1 MTRLEKVKIEK
12 FIQSS
17 AKKFQR
23 RKLDKLKNITA
34 KTIIKK
40 IDPYLLN
47 LSDVSTKLKWPTINL
62 DRIMVASEETLKGDM
77 YEEIAIFIAKTRFKA
92 KKTTGYLDLIIP
104 KDKLYIT
111 EIKSGP
117 HWGNS
122 SQWESLIS
130 RFNKVKEELGNITQ
144 EIQPLL
150 GICYGSL
157 HNSCGRK
164 GILELRGQAFWEFLT
179 DESNFYMT
187 LAQNLKMG
195 SEKYIGQ
202 YRTKRNSTINR
213 LSVEIQ
219 EFCFDNGELNKELI
233 LQYSS
238 AKEALGHAT
247 KCFTEISDIG

>member
-1 MTRLEKVKIEK
+1 MTRAERIKIEK

-17 AKKFQR
+17 AMKFQR
-23 RKLDKLKNITA
+23 RKLDKLKNISA

-47 LSDVSTKLKWPTINL
+47 LSDVSTKLKWSTLNL
-62 DRIMVASEETLKGDM
+62 DRIMVASEETLKGNM
-77 YEEIAIFIAKTRFKA
+77 YEEIAFFIAKTRFKA
-92 KKTTGYLDLIIP
+92 KKTAGYLDLVIP

-122 SQWESLIS
+122 SQWESLVN
-130 RFNKVKEELGNITQ
+130 RFNKVRTELSGGKQ
-144 EIQPLL
+144 EVQPLL

-157 HNSCGRK
+157 HNPHGRH

-179 DESNFYMT
+179 DEPNFYIL
-187 LAQNLKMG
+187 LAQNLKVG

-202 YRTKRNSTINR
+202 YRIKRNATINR
-213 LSVEIQ
+213 LAVEIQ
-219 EFCFDNGELNKELI
+219 DFCLPNGELNKELI

-238 AKEALGHAT
+238 AKEALGYVTGCST
-247 KCFTEISDIG
+247 KTPVIT

>member
-1 MTRLEKVKIEK
+1 MTRLEKTKIEK
-12 FIQSS
+12 FIRSS
-17 AKKFQR
+17 ATKFQR
-23 RKLDKLKNITA
+23 RKLEKLKNISA
-34 KTIIKK
+34 KTIVKK

-47 LSDVSTKLKWPTINL
+47 LSDVSTKLKWSTLNL

-77 YEEIAIFIAKTRFKA
+77 YEEIAFFIAKIRFKA

-117 HWGNS
+117 NWGNS
-122 SQWESLIS
+122 SQWESLIN
-130 RFNKVKEELGNITQ
+130 RFNKVKEELSKGSQ
-144 EIQPLL
+144 EVQPLL

-157 HNSCGRK
+157 YNSCGRN

-187 LAQNLKMG
+187 LAQNLKAG

-202 YRTKRNSTINR
+202 YRIKRNMTINR
-213 LSVEIQ
+213 LATEIQ
-219 EFCFDNGELNKELI
+219 DFCLPNGELNKELI

-238 AKEALGHAT
+238 AKEALGHVTRGFT
-247 KCFTEISDIG
+247 KTPVIE